1 MNAGFFRQTT
11 LLFGVLAIGLAL
23 VLFGVKYEVQDVEEE
38 LARLDQDIANERRSI
53 HVLRAEWAYLNNPDR
68 LRGLAKAHLDL
79 QPLAPEQL
87 GSFAS
92 LPWPTPPAKAAV
104 AIAPQPGFL
113 TTPSTLSRWRTEP

>member
-11 LLFGVLAIGLAL
+11 LLFMVLAIGLAL

-38 LARLDQDIANERRSI
+38 LAQLDQDIANERRSI
-53 HVLRAEWAYLNNPDR
+53 HVLRAEWAYLNNPER
-68 LRGLAKAHLDL
+68 LRGLAKSHLDL

-92 LPWPTPPAKAAV
+92 LPWPTPPAQAG
-104 AIAPQPGFL
+104 IASALKSGPINV
-113 TTPSTLSRWRTEP
+113 PSTASRWSAEP